1 MKPIKFKDYNSEF
14 AKDQKQYNALPA
26 LKIEG
31 PEGHV
36 ITCWKL
42 TFKERVRVLL
52 LGVVW
57 LDLLTFNKPL
67 TPIYMSTKRKD
78 IYSRENDKN

>member
-57 LDLLTFNKPL
+57 LDLLTFNKSFE
-67 TPIYMSTKRKD
+67 TIS
-78 IYSRENDKN
+78 